1 MIINGLKP
9 FMQLILVGYDV
20 TIGKNVASITI
31 VDNSMPED
39 KRIPYGLQPIVYKIY
54 NASME
59 SDFEMGFEPDI
70 KLTQENFAPFGD
82 LNENFLSAALNDI
95 AGGAAVTTESLRVAP
110 DVRGKEI
117 GSSLVR
123 KPGAGEMYADP
134 L

>member
-9 FMQLILVGYDV
+9 FMQVILVGDDV

-70 KLTQENFAPFGD
+70 NLTQENFAPRSEEQPSE
-82 LNENFLSAALNDI
+82 LQSLMRISY
-95 AGGAAVTTESLRVAP
+95 AVF
-110 DVRGKEI
+110 
-117 GSSLVR
+117 
-123 KPGAGEMYADP
+123 
-134 L
+134 